1 MDDPKIELVQSWLTK
16 ARNDLGSARRLASD
30 PEPYL
35 DIAIYHCQQAAEK
48 ALKGFLVYH
57 DIEFEKNHNLTIL
70 VDLCKGIEP
79 SFQLF
84 DDAAATLTPYATGYR
99 YPNEFFEPNPDE
111 QEVKEAI
118 QLAQQIFDFIRDH
131 LPEAARPRIK

>member
-16 ARNDLGSARRLASD
+16 ARNDLGSARRLTSD

-35 DIAIYHCQQAAEK
+35 DIAIYQCQQAAEK

-70 VDLCKGIEP
+70 VDLCIRNRFIL
-79 SFQLF
+79 S
-84 DDAAATLTPYATGYR
+84 TL
-99 YPNEFFEPNPDE
+99 
-111 QEVKEAI
+111 
-118 QLAQQIFDFIRDH
+118 
-131 LPEAARPRIK
+131 